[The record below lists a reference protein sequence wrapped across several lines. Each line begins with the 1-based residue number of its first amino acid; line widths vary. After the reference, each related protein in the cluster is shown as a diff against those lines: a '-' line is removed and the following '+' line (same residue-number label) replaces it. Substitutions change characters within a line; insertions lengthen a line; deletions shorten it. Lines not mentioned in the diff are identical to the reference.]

1 MNRAAA
7 ASSALLF
14 GSLLLPAPAVAA
26 DTRPTSVGDG
36 EHIVLEFVGSFA
48 RLPVMRAEVDAHV
61 DTDSYDGALMFRSAG
76 LAGFFKTAR
85 IEGEGEGL
93 REGDGFT
100 PESYAHVEVN
110 GRKRREVLLD
120 FEPDDVVVTATPPF
134 GSPGDPAPTAEQ
146 RREALDPLAMIL
158 SLTMSAGEDP
168 CSRTLPVFDSKL
180 RYDLALEPDGYEED
194 LRTPGYRGPAI
205 RCRAYYRP
213 IAGYDPEDLAPPEV
227 YATPVQ
233 IWLAEVSPGVLAPAR
248 LYVRFASAILP
259 FSVKLE
265 LKSASVTPE
274 AGLEAG

>member
-1 MNRAAA
+1 MTQRPAAPRAA
-7 ASSALLF
+7 
-14 GSLLLPAPAVAA
+14 LLLVASLTVAAPAAA
-26 DTRPTSVGDG
+26 G
-36 EHIVLEFVGSFA
+36 ERVVLEFAGSFA
-48 RLPVMRAEVDAHV
+48 RIPVARAEIDAQVDAER
-61 DTDSYDGALMFRSAG
+61 YDGAITFRSAG

-85 IEGEGEGL
+85 IEGQGEGL
-93 REGDGFT
+93 RDGDGFV
-100 PESYAHVEVN
+100 PQSYGHVEVN

-120 FEPDDVVVTATPPF
+120 WEPDDVVVTATPPF

-158 SLTMSAGEDP
+158 SLTMSASDDP

-213 IAGYDPEDLAPPEV
+213 IAGYDPEDLAEPEV

-265 LKSASVTPE
+265 LKSASVAPD
-274 AGLEAG
+274 AGPDAG

>member
-1 MNRAAA
+1 MMRRSAAA
-7 ASSALLF
+7 GAALLCAWTSF
-14 GSLLLPAPAVAA
+14 SAEAFAA
-26 DTRPTSVGDG
+26 DAASTAQG
-36 EHIVLEFVGSFA
+36 ERIVLEFVGSFA
-48 RLPVMRAEVDAHV
+48 RLPVMRAEVVAQVDAERYAGEV
-61 DTDSYDGALMFRSAG
+61 MFRSAG

-85 IEGEGEGL
+85 IQGAGEGA
-93 REGDGFT
+93 RIGDGFA
-100 PESYAHVEVN
+100 PETYEHVEVN
-110 GRKRREVLLD
+110 GRKRREVVFD
-120 FEPDDVVVTATPPF
+120 YQPDDVVVTATPPF

-180 RYDLALEPDGYEED
+180 RYDLVLEPDGFDDD

-213 IAGYDPEDLAPPEV
+213 IAGYDPEDLAEPEV
-227 YATPVQ
+227 YATPIQ

-265 LKSASVTPE
+265 LKSASVGE
-274 AGLEAG
+274 AGAGAG